1 MVRLGLGLVLELWL
15 WLVIAAYS
23 VLFAIKFLACKFKD
37 ISYNYVATDVH
48 PN

>member
-1 MVRLGLGLVLELWL
+1 VLELWL

-23 VLFAIKFLACKFKD
+23 VLFAIKFLARKFKD
-37 ISYNYVATDVH
+37 ISYNYVPTDVH